1 MPCISL
7 IPLSLARNYSR
18 STSPDRRRYDAGVHA
33 SKGAQVIEQAAHAA
47 AGLTLLVALSWAM
60 SEDRAGVRWRL
71 VAAGLALQLVL
82 AACLLLLPWLRDA
95 VFALNTPLQ
104 ALERAT
110 QAGSAFVFGYLAG
123 GPPPFEPSDP
133 AANFVLAFRALP
145 LVLVVSALSALLF
158 HWRILPAVVRA
169 FGWLLRKAMGV
180 GGAVGLSA
188 AANVFVGMVEAP
200 LVVKPY
206 LARLSRSELFMVMV
220 CGMATIAGTVMALY
234 GAMLA
239 PVVPDAIGHILIAS
253 IVATPAAIVV
263 AALMVPGP
271 STGEADARIERVD
284 ANAMEAVTRGTLEG
298 LQLLLQIV
306 ALLVVLVAL
315 VHLANAMLGLVPTGE
330 PLTLQRIFGWVF
342 APLAWAAGV
351 PWAESQAAGALL
363 GTKTVLNEFIA
374 YAELAA
380 LSPESLSPRSKL
392 LMTYALCGFANF
404 GSLGILIGGMGAMVP
419 ERRGEIVALGLKSI
433 VAGTI
438 ATCMTAAVAGL
449 FL

>member
-1 MPCISL
+1 MI
-7 IPLSLARNYSR
+7 A
-18 STSPDRRRYDAGVHA
+18 
-33 SKGAQVIEQAAHAA
+33 QAAHAA
-47 AGLTLLVALSWAM
+47 AGLTILVALAWVL
-60 SEDRAGVRWRL
+60 SEDRGHVRWRL
-71 VAAGLALQLVL
+71 VAAGLGLQLAL
-82 AACLLLLPWLRDA
+82 AAALLLLPWLREA
-95 VFALNTPLQ
+95 VFALNVPLP
-104 ALERAT
+104 ALDRAT
-110 QAGSAFVFGYLAG
+110 QAGTRFVFGYLAG
-123 GPPPFEPSDP
+123 GATPFPESDP

-158 HWRILPAVVRA
+158 HWRILPAIVRA
-169 FGWLLRKAMGV
+169 FGYLLRKSMGV

-253 IVATPAAIVV
+253 IVSTPAAIVV

-271 STGEADARIERVD
+271 STGEADARLERPD

-298 LQLLLQIV
+298 VQLLLQIV
-306 ALLVVLVAL
+306 ALLIVLVAL
-315 VHLANAMLGLVPTGE
+315 VHLANALLSLLPFAQ
-330 PLTLQRIFGWVF
+330 PLTLQRAFGWLF

-351 PWAESQAAGALL
+351 PWAESRAAGALL

-374 YAELAA
+374 YVDLAKSA
-380 LSPESLSPRSKL
+380 DLSERSKL

-419 ERRGEIVALGLKSI
+419 ERRGEIVALGMKSI
-433 VAGTI
+433 VAGTL
-438 ATCMTAAVAGL
+438 ATCMTAAMAGL